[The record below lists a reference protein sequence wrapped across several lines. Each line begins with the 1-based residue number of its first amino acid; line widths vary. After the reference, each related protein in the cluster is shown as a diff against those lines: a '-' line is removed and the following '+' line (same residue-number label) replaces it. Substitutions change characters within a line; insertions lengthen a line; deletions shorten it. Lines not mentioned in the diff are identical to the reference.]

1 MGKDWD
7 GTGQERK
14 NLKTYKK
21 IIEWLKLICKGEQ
34 AKQLSFLQQNQ
45 NLPSTIKLINYQW
58 FI

>member
-14 NLKTYKK
+14 NLKTNKK

-45 NLPSTIKLINYQW
+45 NLPSTIKLINYQ
-58 FI
+58 